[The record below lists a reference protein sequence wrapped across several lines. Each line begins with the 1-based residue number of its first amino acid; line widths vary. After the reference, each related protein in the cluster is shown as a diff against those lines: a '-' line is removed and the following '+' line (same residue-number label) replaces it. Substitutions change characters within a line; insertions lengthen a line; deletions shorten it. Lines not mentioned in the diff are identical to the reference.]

1 MSVAYKRL
9 GTQGEV
15 HLSNDRNMT
24 LCGIVTTHPNWID
37 NVELTDK
44 DPLMCVDCLGAKSK
58 GEKKEEKPKAKKE
71 VAAKKEE

>member
-15 HLSNDRNMT
+15 HLSKDEKTT
-24 LCGIVTTHPNWID
+24 LCGIMTTHPNWID

-44 DPLMCVDCLGAKSK
+44 DPLMCVDCLNVNKPK
-58 GEKKEEKPKAKKE
+58 EEKKEPKPKAKKE
-71 VAAKKEE
+71 ETK

>member
-15 HLSNDRNMT
+15 HLSKDEKTT
-24 LCGIVTTHPNWID
+24 LCGIMTTHPNWID

-44 DPLMCVDCLGAKSK
+44 DPLMCVDCLNAKPK
-58 GEKKEEKPKAKKE
+58 DEKIEAKPKPKKEETK
-71 VAAKKEE
+71 